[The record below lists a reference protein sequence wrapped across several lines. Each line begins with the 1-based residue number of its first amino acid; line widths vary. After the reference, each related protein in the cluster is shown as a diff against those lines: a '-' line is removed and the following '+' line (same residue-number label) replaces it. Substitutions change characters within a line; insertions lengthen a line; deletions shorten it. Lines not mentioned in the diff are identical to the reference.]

1 MRSLAAIVVLAA
13 TACTT
18 VPQDPSVT
26 TLCNAA
32 DIEKFIGQVATSETG
47 AAIIRA
53 THSSILRWA
62 TPGMAM
68 TMEYSASRVTVSV
81 GDDGKIA
88 GVNCG

>member
-1 MRSLAAIVVLAA
+1 MRSLAALVVLAA
-13 TACTT
+13 TGCTT

-26 TLCNAA
+26 TLCKAA
-32 DIEKFIGQVATSETG
+32 GTEKFIGQVATSETG
-47 AAIIRA
+47 AAILQA

-68 TMEYSASRVTVSV
+68 TMEYSASRVTVRV
-81 GDDGKIA
+81 GDDGRIA

>member
-1 MRSLAAIVVLAA
+1 MRRLTGFVFLAA

-18 VPQDPSVT
+18 VSADPSVT
-26 TLCNAA
+26 TVCNAA
-32 DIEKFIGQVATSETG
+32 DTERFIGQVATSETG

-68 TMEYSASRVTVSV
+68 TMEYSASRVTVRV
-81 GDDGKIA
+81 GDDGRIA